1 MGWFSSSSS
10 NSNSNSSKKKKQPQK
25 STSWNV
31 CDPPTAYAP
40 SRRPAP
46 PPPQPQHYSSPQY
59 SSPPPL
65 QHYPSSPPPP
75 PRQYPATRPYP
86 HHLYGNPHAS
96 YSQPVLLP
104 PSAPAR
110 WPSQQ
115 QQQQQQ
121 PARPQPPRT
130 NDSRVG
136 MSRWADS
143 VMHIAD
149 SAVRDVYDDV
159 SARLDDVMTR
169 IDRETMSSTEA
180 NLLLCYGDDEPEPQ
194 VIAAAAERALTRIGR
209 GGAGGGQ
216 QQPSRSKA
224 SRFAKVE
231 LYANSKLPLDM
242 PPLALY
248 MPTWPLLCLAAQYSS
263 QVYAPDAQ
271 GHDEETYA
279 ASDWRAGTKAMCI
292 KSVPMDH
299 AAAIVFAIRG
309 TSSFMDWAVNLS
321 TELSSPENFLDDAGN
336 LCHAGF
342 LSVARNMVRPVA
354 ARLRRLLQEAPGRA
368 AYSLLIT
375 GHSAGGAIAALL
387 YMHMLATTPGTESEL
402 NVLAG
407 CFKRIH
413 CVTFGAP
420 PISLLPLQ
428 KPSASSHR
436 LRKCLFLAFV
446 NEGDPVAR
454 ADKAYVMSLLDLMT
468 KPAPERQELPDR
480 AGPGDSKRQQRWRSD
495 GAPSLPRR
503 RYEQVHWPVP
513 DCKLSNAGRI
523 VVLRAGDPMTA
534 TAAAAAGRE
543 RTLEERL
550 AEGTRAVTCVEADLR
565 GVIWGDPVAHMMGL
579 YAGRIETLAVAAVM
593 GKS

>member
-1 MGWFSSSSS
+1 MGWFSSSS
-10 NSNSNSSKKKKQPQK
+10 NSSSSSSKNKKPQK

-31 CDPPTAYAP
+31 FDPPTAYAP
-40 SRRPAP
+40 SRRPA

-65 QHYPSSPPPP
+65 QHYSSSPPPP
-75 PRQYPATRPYP
+75 PRPYTATRPYP

-96 YSQPVLLP
+96 CSQPVLLP
-104 PSAPAR
+104 PSPPQ

-115 QQQQQQ
+115 QQQRRQQQQQ

-130 NDSRVG
+130 SDSRVG

-169 IDRETMSSTEA
+169 IDRETVSSTEA

-194 VIAAAAERALTRIGR
+194 AIAAAAERALVRIGGC
-209 GGAGGGQ
+209 GGGGGQ

-263 QVYAPDAQ
+263 QVYAPDMQ
-271 GHDEETYA
+271 GQDEETYT

-299 AAAIVFAIRG
+299 AAAVVFAIRG

-342 LSVARNMVRPVA
+342 LSVARNMVKPVA

-375 GHSAGGAIAALL
+375 GHSAGGAVAALL
-387 YMHMLATTPGTESEL
+387 YMHMLATAPGTESEL
-402 NVLAG
+402 NMLAG
-407 CFKRIH
+407 CFRRIH

-428 KPSASSHR
+428 KPDRNPRR

-454 ADKAYVMSLLDLMT
+454 ADKTYVKSLLDLMT
-468 KPAPERQELPDR
+468 KPAPERRELPDR
-480 AGPGDSKRQQRWRSD
+480 AGPGDSQRQQRWRSD

-513 DCKLSNAGRI
+513 HCRLSNAGRI

-534 TAAAAAGRE
+534 TAAAVAGRE
-543 RTLEERL
+543 RTVEERL
-550 AEGTRAVTCVEADLR
+550 AEGTRAVTCDEADLR
-565 GVIWGDPVAHMMGL
+565 GVIWGDPVAHMMAL